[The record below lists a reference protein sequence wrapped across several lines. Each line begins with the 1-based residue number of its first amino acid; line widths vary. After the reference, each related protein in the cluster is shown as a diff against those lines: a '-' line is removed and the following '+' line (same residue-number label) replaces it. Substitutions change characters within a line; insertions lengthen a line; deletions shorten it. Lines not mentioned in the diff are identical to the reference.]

1 MPPKIFPLCSL
12 KVITVVETILNF
24 TFGQEEWD
32 KIGIK
37 IRNVELSDKKDE
49 QKITRYLMMVQFQPG
64 QTQESSHR
72 IQLVAVR
79 QTFSLFDENVMTESN
94 APSAAQS
101 LPRVDLNSRIKC

>member
-1 MPPKIFPLCSL
+1 
-12 KVITVVETILNF
+12 
-24 TFGQEEWD
+24 
-32 KIGIK
+32 
-37 IRNVELSDKKDE
+37 
-49 QKITRYLMMVQFQPG
+49 MMVQFRPG

-101 LPRVDLNSRIKC
+101 LPRVDLNSKIKC